1 MPASRTALLLI
12 IGWPRPQAWQRAN
25 GRNPDA
31 IPHCSWNVIG
41 NDNSAG
47 WESVTENSCEDLN
60 HVHCDDEGNIVER
73 SLSRKGLRCDQM
85 PEVPGFAKVTDFHA
99 GYNQISGTIPQVLQ
113 DSVSLEEFVMVRHP
127 LDRPSV
133 VMCLTHCKC

>member
-1 MPASRTALLLI
+1 MGDCASQPASLLI
-12 IGWPRPQAWQRAN
+12 VGWRPQAWQRAN

-31 IPHCSWNVIG
+31 IPYCSWNVIG

-47 WESVTENSCEDLN
+47 WDSVTDNSCEDLN
-60 HVHCDDEGNIVER
+60 HVQCDEQGNIVEL
-73 SLSRKGLRCDQM
+73 SLARKGLRCDQM

-113 DSVSLEEFVMVRHP
+113 DSVSIEEFVMVRQASP
-127 LDRPSV
+127 RQPPSV
-133 VMCLTHCKC
+133 VL

>member
-1 MPASRTALLLI
+1 MGDCASQPASLLI
-12 IGWPRPQAWQRAN
+12 VGWRPQAWQRAN

-31 IPHCSWNVIG
+31 IPYCSWNVIG

-47 WESVTENSCEDLN
+47 WDSVTDNSCEDLN
-60 HVHCDDEGNIVER
+60 HVQCDEQGNIVEL
-73 SLSRKGLRCDQM
+73 SLARKGLRCDQM

-113 DSVSLEEFVMVRHP
+113 DSVSIEEFVMVRQASP
-127 LDRPSV
+127 RQPPSGV
-133 VMCLTHCKC
+133 L